1 MRSCRLTA
9 LGHAAPVDESFS
21 RLRADPYDS
30 GTAVAVLAGWIS
42 VPESGASATVDQA
55 TITSE
60 SEVIA
65 KSFVR
70 S

>member
-1 MRSCRLTA
+1 M
-9 LGHAAPVDESFS
+9 DESFS

-42 VPESGASATVDQA
+42 VPESGASATVGQA